1 MKIQASIVAG
11 VLVWAVVAGIAFG
24 QGEPPKVETMAPA
37 GPTVQATPAL
47 WKMKGEKGTVYLFG
61 TVHVMKKEIHWET
74 AKIADA
80 LKSSGTLWL
89 EIDDTT
95 DAGMAKL
102 RPTIMQIGLDQA
114 HPLSTK
120 LTKEDLAALGAAMAK
135 MGATEA
141 QVEPMQPWLVY
152 LTLSVLPIVQAGYD
166 PASGIDR
173 VLQAEAVAAGKPV
186 KGFETAEQ
194 QLHFMADFPQT
205 DQVAMLHEELS
216 ELPDAV
222 EKTNE
227 MVVDWEKG
235 DVEKIAAMENDDM
248 MKKEPA
254 LYKKLLVDRNA
265 AIAGTIAGMLKDPST
280 GTVFVAVGAAH
291 LAGPDSILKMLSVK
305 GFPAERVQ

>member
-1 MKIQASIVAG
+1 
-11 VLVWAVVAGIAFG
+11 
-24 QGEPPKVETMAPA
+24 
-37 GPTVQATPAL
+37 
-47 WKMKGEKGTVYLFG
+47 
-61 TVHVMKKEIHWET
+61 
-74 AKIADA
+74 
-80 LKSSGTLWL
+80 
-89 EIDDTT
+89 
-95 DAGMAKL
+95 
-102 RPTIMQIGLDQA
+102 
-114 HPLSTK
+114 
-120 LTKEDLAALGAAMAK
+120 
-135 MGATEA
+135 
-141 QVEPMQPWLVY
+141 
-152 LTLSVLPIVQAGYD
+152 
-166 PASGIDR
+166 
-173 VLQAEAVAAGKPV
+173 
-186 KGFETAEQ
+186 
-194 QLHFMADFPQT
+194 MADFPQT

>member
-1 MKIQASIVAG
+1 MIQARIAAGVLGWAIVAG
-11 VLVWAVVAGIAFG
+11 SMWG
-24 QGEPPKVETMAPA
+24 QGEPPKVEIMAPA
-37 GPTVQATPAL
+37 AATIQATPAL
-47 WKMKGEKGTVYLFG
+47 WKVKGAKGTVYLFG
-61 TVHVMKKEIHWET
+61 TVHVMKKEVHWET

-80 LKSSGTLWL
+80 LKSSGTIWL
-89 EIDDTT
+89 EIDDTS

-102 RPTIMQIGLDQA
+102 RPMIMQIGLDQA

-120 LTKEDLAALGAAMAK
+120 LTKADLAALDAAMGK

-173 VLQAEAVAAGKPV
+173 VLQTEAVAAGKPV

-194 QLHFMADFPQT
+194 QLHFLSDFPQA

-235 DVEKIAAMENDDM
+235 DVEKIAAMENDEL

-265 AIAGTIAGMLKDPST
+265 TIADTIAAMLKDPGT

-291 LAGPDSILKMLSVK
+291 LAGPDSILKTLTTK
-305 GFPAERVQ
+305 GFPAERVE